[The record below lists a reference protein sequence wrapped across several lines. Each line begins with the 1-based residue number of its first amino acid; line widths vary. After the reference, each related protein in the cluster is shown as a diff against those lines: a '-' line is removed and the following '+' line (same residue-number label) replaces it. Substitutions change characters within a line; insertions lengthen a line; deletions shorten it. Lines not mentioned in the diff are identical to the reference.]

1 MYNRAMDQAKKGEQY
16 ARKIILSKSIGLF
29 LIVLVLNIAAA
40 LILLRHFAV
49 KFIQYE
55 LETFTKRVSQEL
67 TYENGKWDTSLY
79 ASDPQTPHPN
89 GSSGFSSTLYIIST
103 DGFIIERNAP
113 ITGLLDSSDFNHLM
127 AFQNPQTITNITN
140 EQWRVLSKPITNNG
154 KTIGVIMVSIYNPD
168 RFIQETADEKLQT
181 NLAKIEKK
189 ITIKNGEIETSEID
203 IRTIDFD
210 VSFEIVTTF
219 NKVLLNNGRMPT
231 YIDKS
236 YVYNELKNPNKV
248 REFKNAADKKTY
260 VIVSQTLFDSENNPV
275 GVVLTGKPIT
285 FVDDIFN
292 ASIPYIILFV
302 ILSSAAIMCLLS
314 RLLSAE
320 IRMIIQQHDVAK
332 NTKKLPSKITFNRT
346 DSLLIIDDKQISI
359 PYDSNQYYLLKTI
372 FSNSKKRYEVDE
384 LLEAFGHEASAE
396 NWRKVYDAMN
406 LVNKKVEPYMPVKLI
421 ELRDKTYQVNPQ
433 LDSAIKA

>member
-1 MYNRAMDQAKKGEQY
+1 MDQAKKGEQY